1 MLHDFGIPDVRLAG
15 ILPGVAA
22 GPALAEEVP
31 ALVELDLDVPEAG
44 PVRVREAV
52 GAVLALQVVLL
63 GDQVVYPS
71 DDGGV
76 LFGGH
81 ITLSFG
87 VFGLFGPLAGAD
99 TSLRPSVPC
108 VHCHTRDLG
117 LSGIMPQ
124 LAALLHCAMNQNA
137 AYTPDL
143 LGLYLDEAGSFPL
156 LTKADEMRLGQ
167 IIQEGQAAQQSL
179 DGTEKLTAKQR
190 RDLRK
195 KVEAAEDATTEF
207 INSNLRLVVSVARK
221 YQWSG
226 LPLNDLIQEGNL
238 GLIHAVEKFDWRK
251 GFKFSTY
258 ATWWIRQAIGR
269 AVENTAH
276 TVRVPAHV
284 GDEIRRARRLQ
295 GELEIRLGRPPT
307 LAEVAE
313 ALDTTEVAVAELFR
327 YDTDPMS
334 LDVAVG
340 EDGDT
345 SLGDLV
351 VSRTAE
357 SPFEAVASSML
368 PAEVA
373 NFLSRLSDE
382 ERQVLQLRY
391 GLDRGEP
398 RTQGEVGQE
407 LQLTAERVRRIERD
421 AIGKL
426 RRQLVGGDA
435 HDLLAS

>member
-1 MLHDFGIPDVRLAG
+1 
-15 ILPGVAA
+15 
-22 GPALAEEVP
+22 
-31 ALVELDLDVPEAG
+31 
-44 PVRVREAV
+44 
-52 GAVLALQVVLL
+52 
-63 GDQVVYPS
+63 
-71 DDGGV
+71 
-76 LFGGH
+76 
-81 ITLSFG
+81 
-87 VFGLFGPLAGAD
+87 
-99 TSLRPSVPC
+99 
-108 VHCHTRDLG
+108 
-117 LSGIMPQ
+117 
-124 LAALLHCAMNQNA
+124 MNQNTSH
-137 AYTPDL
+137 TPDL

-156 LTKADEMRLGQ
+156 LTKADEMRLGKT
-167 IIQEGQAAQQSL
+167 IQEGQEAAARL
-179 DGTEKLTAKQR
+179 AGAEKLTPSQR
-190 RDLRK
+190 RELRK
-195 KVEAAEDATTEF
+195 QVAAAEEATTRF

-226 LPLNDLIQEGNL
+226 LPLGDLIQEGNL

-295 GELEIRLGRPPT
+295 GEMEVRLGRPPT
-307 LAEVAE
+307 LAEIAA
-313 ALDTTEVAVAELFR
+313 ALDTTESAVAELFR
-327 YDTDPMS
+327 YDSDPMS

-351 VSRTAE
+351 VNRSAE
-357 SPFEAVASSML
+357 SPFESVAGSML
-368 PAEVA
+368 PEEVA
-373 NFLSRLSDE
+373 GFLSRLSEE
-382 ERQVLQLRY
+382 ERQVLRLRY

-398 RTQGEVGQE
+398 RTQGEVGQAM
-407 LQLTAERVRRIERD
+407 QLTAERVRRIERD

-426 RRQLVGGDA
+426 RRQLVGSDA

>member
-1 MLHDFGIPDVRLAG
+1 
-15 ILPGVAA
+15 
-22 GPALAEEVP
+22 
-31 ALVELDLDVPEAG
+31 
-44 PVRVREAV
+44 
-52 GAVLALQVVLL
+52 
-63 GDQVVYPS
+63 
-71 DDGGV
+71 
-76 LFGGH
+76 
-81 ITLSFG
+81 
-87 VFGLFGPLAGAD
+87 
-99 TSLRPSVPC
+99 
-108 VHCHTRDLG
+108 
-117 LSGIMPQ
+117 
-124 LAALLHCAMNQNA
+124 MNQSFSHS
-137 AYTPDL
+137 PDL

-167 IIQEGQAAQQSL
+167 IIQEGQAAQARL
-179 DGTEKLTAKQR
+179 DNGERLTTKERKELR
-190 RDLRK
+190 RQAA
-195 KVEAAEDATTEF
+195 AAEDATTEF
-207 INSNLRLVVSVARK
+207 INANLRLVVSVARK

-226 LPLNDLIQEGNL
+226 LPLGDLIQEGNL

-295 GELEIRLGRPPT
+295 AELETKYGRPPNLSE
-307 LAEVAE
+307 LAEAMGI
-313 ALDTTEVAVAELFR
+313 TETAVSDLFR

-351 VSRTAE
+351 VNRSAE
-357 SPFEAVASSML
+357 SPFEMVASGML
-368 PAEVA
+368 PGQVA
-373 NFLSRLSDE
+373 SFLTRLSDE
-382 ERQVLQLRY
+382 ERQVLELRY

-421 AIGKL
+421 ALGKL
-426 RRQLVGGDA
+426 RRQLAGGDA

>member
-1 MLHDFGIPDVRLAG
+1 MN
-15 ILPGVAA
+15 
-22 GPALAEEVP
+22 
-31 ALVELDLDVPEAG
+31 
-44 PVRVREAV
+44 
-52 GAVLALQVVLL
+52 Q
-63 GDQVVYPS
+63 
-71 DDGGV
+71 
-76 LFGGH
+76 
-81 ITLSFG
+81 TLSH
-87 VFGLFGPLAGAD
+87 
-99 TSLRPSVPC
+99 S
-108 VHCHTRDLG
+108 
-117 LSGIMPQ
+117 
-124 LAALLHCAMNQNA
+124 
-137 AYTPDL
+137 PDL

-167 IIQEGQAAQQSL
+167 IIQEGQAAEANL
-179 DGTEKLTAKQR
+179 DSGEKLTAKQR

-195 KVEAAEDATTEF
+195 QVAAAEEATTQF
-207 INSNLRLVVSVARK
+207 INANLRLVVSVARK

-226 LPLNDLIQEGNL
+226 LPLGDLIQEGNL

-258 ATWWIRQAIGR
+258 ATWWIRQSIGR

-295 GELEIRLGRPPT
+295 AEMEVRLGRPPT
-307 LAEVAE
+307 LAELAE
-313 ALDTTEVAVAELFR
+313 AMGTSETTVSELFR

-351 VSRTAE
+351 VNRTAE

-368 PAEVA
+368 PDEVA
-373 NFLSRLSDE
+373 RFLDRLSPE
-382 ERQVLQLRY
+382 ERQVLELRY

-398 RTQGEVGQE
+398 RTQGEVGQA

-421 AIGKL
+421 ALGKL
-426 RRQLVGGDA
+426 RRQLAGGDA

>member
-1 MLHDFGIPDVRLAG
+1 MT
-15 ILPGVAA
+15 
-22 GPALAEEVP
+22 
-31 ALVELDLDVPEAG
+31 
-44 PVRVREAV
+44 
-52 GAVLALQVVLL
+52 Q
-63 GDQVVYPS
+63 
-71 DDGGV
+71 
-76 LFGGH
+76 
-81 ITLSFG
+81 TLS
-87 VFGLFGPLAGAD
+87 
-99 TSLRPSVPC
+99 
-108 VHCHTRDLG
+108 
-117 LSGIMPQ
+117 
-124 LAALLHCAMNQNA
+124 
-137 AYTPDL
+137 YTPDL

-156 LTKADEMRLGQ
+156 LTKSDEMRLGQ
-167 IIQEGQAAQQSL
+167 IIQDGQVAQAAL
-179 DGTEKLTAKQR
+179 DSDEKLTSKQR
-190 RDLRK
+190 RQLRK
-195 KVEAAEDATTEF
+195 QVDAAAKATTEF
-207 INSNLRLVVSVARK
+207 INANLRLVVSVARK

-226 LPLNDLIQEGNL
+226 LPLGDLIQEGNL

-258 ATWWIRQAIGR
+258 ATWWIRQSIGR

-295 GELEIRLGRPPT
+295 AEMEVKLGRPPT
-307 LAEVAE
+307 LAELAE
-313 ALDTTEVAVAELFR
+313 ALGTTEMAVSELFR

-351 VSRTAE
+351 VNRSAE

-368 PAEVA
+368 PTEVA
-373 NFLSRLSDE
+373 RFLNRLSDE
-382 ERQVLQLRY
+382 ERQVLELRY

-398 RTQGEVGQE
+398 RTQGEVGQA

-421 AIGKL
+421 ALGKL
-426 RRQLVGGDA
+426 RRQLAGGDA

>member
-1 MLHDFGIPDVRLAG
+1 MTDLARRSPSRG
-15 ILPGVAA
+15 AMGA
-22 GPALAEEVP
+22 G
-31 ALVELDLDVPEAG
+31 
-44 PVRVREAV
+44 
-52 GAVLALQVVLL
+52 
-63 GDQVVYPS
+63 
-71 DDGGV
+71 
-76 LFGGH
+76 
-81 ITLSFG
+81 
-87 VFGLFGPLAGAD
+87 
-99 TSLRPSVPC
+99 
-108 VHCHTRDLG
+108 
-117 LSGIMPQ
+117 
-124 LAALLHCAMNQNA
+124 
-137 AYTPDL
+137 PDL

-167 IIQEGQAAQQSL
+167 IIQQGQMARAAL
-179 DGTEKLTAKQR
+179 DAGTDDQGNALSR
-190 RDLRK
+190 RDRRQL
-195 KVEAAEDATTEF
+195 VAAADAATVQF
-207 INSNLRLVVSVARK
+207 INANLRLVVSVARK

-226 LPLNDLIQEGNL
+226 LPLGDLIQEGNL

-295 GELEIRLGRPPT
+295 GEMEVKLGRPAT
-307 LAEVAE
+307 LAELAE
-313 ALDTTEVAVAELFR
+313 AMGTTEAGIAELFR
-327 YDTDPMS
+327 YDSDPMS

-351 VSRTAE
+351 VNRAAE
-357 SPFEAVASSML
+357 SPFEAVASSLL

-373 NFLSRLSDE
+373 RFLARLSDE
-382 ERQVLQLRY
+382 ERQVLRLRY

-398 RTQGEVGQE
+398 RTQGEVGE
-407 LQLTAERVRRIERD
+407 ALQLTAERVRRIERD

>member
-1 MLHDFGIPDVRLAG
+1 MPHLTG
-15 ILPGVAA
+15 
-22 GPALAEEVP
+22 
-31 ALVELDLDVPEAG
+31 
-44 PVRVREAV
+44 
-52 GAVLALQVVLL
+52 
-63 GDQVVYPS
+63 
-71 DDGGV
+71 
-76 LFGGH
+76 LFH
-81 ITLSFG
+81 YAMKQTLSH
-87 VFGLFGPLAGAD
+87 A
-99 TSLRPSVPC
+99 
-108 VHCHTRDLG
+108 
-117 LSGIMPQ
+117 
-124 LAALLHCAMNQNA
+124 
-137 AYTPDL
+137 PDL

-167 IIQEGQAAQQSL
+167 IIQEGQVAQATL
-179 DGTEKLTAKQR
+179 DRGERLTAKQR
-190 RDLRK
+190 RELQKR
-195 KVEAAEDATTEF
+195 VAAAAEATSVF
-207 INSNLRLVVSVARK
+207 INANLRLVVSVARK

-226 LPLNDLIQEGNL
+226 LPLGDLIQEGNL

-258 ATWWIRQAIGR
+258 ATWWIRQSIGR

-295 GELEIRLGRPPT
+295 SEMEVRLGRPPT
-307 LAEVAE
+307 LAELAE
-313 ALDTTEVAVAELFR
+313 ALGTTEAAVAELFR

-351 VSRTAE
+351 VNRSAE
-357 SPFEAVASSML
+357 TPFDMVASSML
-368 PAEVA
+368 PDEVA
-373 NFLSRLSDE
+373 RFLGRLSDE
-382 ERQVLQLRY
+382 ERQVLELRY

-398 RTQGEVGQE
+398 RTQGEVGQA

-421 AIGKL
+421 ALGKL
-426 RRQLVGGDA
+426 RRQLAGGDA

>member
-1 MLHDFGIPDVRLAG
+1 
-15 ILPGVAA
+15 
-22 GPALAEEVP
+22 
-31 ALVELDLDVPEAG
+31 
-44 PVRVREAV
+44 
-52 GAVLALQVVLL
+52 
-63 GDQVVYPS
+63 
-71 DDGGV
+71 
-76 LFGGH
+76 
-81 ITLSFG
+81 
-87 VFGLFGPLAGAD
+87 
-99 TSLRPSVPC
+99 
-108 VHCHTRDLG
+108 
-117 LSGIMPQ
+117 
-124 LAALLHCAMNQNA
+124 
-137 AYTPDL
+137 
-143 LGLYLDEAGSFPL
+143 
-156 LTKADEMRLGQ
+156 MRLGQ
-167 IIQEGQAAQQSL
+167 IIQEGQAAQTALS
-179 DGTEKLTAKQR
+179 GSEKLAPSERRRLQKQ
-190 RDLRK
+190 
-195 KVEAAEDATTEF
+195 VTSAAHATTEF
-207 INSNLRLVVSVARK
+207 INANLRLVVSVARK

-226 LPLNDLIQEGNL
+226 LPLGDLIQEGNL

-295 GELEIRLGRPPT
+295 GEMEIRLGRPPT
-307 LAEVAE
+307 LAEVAA
-313 ALDTTEVAVAELFR
+313 ALDLTEAALAELFR

-351 VSRTAE
+351 VNRAAE
-357 SPFEAVASSML
+357 SPFEAVASSLL
-368 PAEVA
+368 PNEVA
-373 NFLSRLSDE
+373 RFLSRLSEE
-382 ERQVLQLRY
+382 ERQVLELRY

-398 RTQGEVGQE
+398 RTQGEVGQA

>member
-1 MLHDFGIPDVRLAG
+1 M
-15 ILPGVAA
+15 PG
-22 GPALAEEVP
+22 P
-31 ALVELDLDVPEAG
+31 
-44 PVRVREAV
+44 
-52 GAVLALQVVLL
+52 
-63 GDQVVYPS
+63 PS
-71 DDGGV
+71 
-76 LFGGH
+76 LFV
-81 ITLSFG
+81 I
-87 VFGLFGPLAGAD
+87 
-99 TSLRPSVPC
+99 
-108 VHCHTRDLG
+108 
-117 LSGIMPQ
+117 
-124 LAALLHCAMNQNA
+124 AMNQNA
-137 AYTPDL
+137 TYSPDL

-167 IIQEGQAAQQSL
+167 IIQEGQAAQATL
-179 DGTEKLTAKQR
+179 DASGKLTATER
-190 RDLRK
+190 RRLRQQ
-195 KVEAAEDATTEF
+195 VSAAAAATEQF
-207 INSNLRLVVSVARK
+207 IQANLRLVVSVARK

-226 LPLNDLIQEGNL
+226 LPLGDLIQEGNL

-295 GELEIRLGRPPT
+295 AEMEVRLGRPAT
-307 LAEVAE
+307 LAELAE
-313 ALDTTEVAVAELFR
+313 AMGSTEAAVAELFR
-327 YDTDPMS
+327 YDSDPMS

-351 VSRTAE
+351 VNRAAE
-357 SPFEAVASSML
+357 SPFEAVASAML
-368 PAEVA
+368 PAEVDR
-373 NFLSRLSDE
+373 FLARLSDE
-382 ERQVLQLRY
+382 ESQVLRLRY

-398 RTQGEVGQE
+398 RTQGEVGE
-407 LQLTAERVRRIERD
+407 ALQLTAERVRRIERD

-426 RRQLVGGDA
+426 RRHLAGGDA

>member
-1 MLHDFGIPDVRLAG
+1 M
-15 ILPGVAA
+15 
-22 GPALAEEVP
+22 
-31 ALVELDLDVPEAG
+31 
-44 PVRVREAV
+44 
-52 GAVLALQVVLL
+52 
-63 GDQVVYPS
+63 S
-71 DDGGV
+71 
-76 LFGGH
+76 
-81 ITLSFG
+81 
-87 VFGLFGPLAGAD
+87 
-99 TSLRPSVPC
+99 
-108 VHCHTRDLG
+108 
-117 LSGIMPQ
+117 
-124 LAALLHCAMNQNA
+124 QNISH
-137 AYTPDL
+137 TPDL

-167 IIQEGQAAQQSL
+167 IIQDGQAALAVLES
-179 DGTEKLTAKQR
+179 GEKLNPAR
-190 RDLRK
+190 RKELRK
-195 KVEAAEDATTEF
+195 QVDDAAVATTDF
-207 INSNLRLVVSVARK
+207 INANLRLVVSVARR

-226 LPLNDLIQEGNL
+226 LPLGDLIQEGNL

-269 AVENTAH
+269 AVENTAR

-295 GELEIRLGRPPT
+295 GEMEVRLGRPPT
-307 LAEVAE
+307 LAELAE
-313 ALDTTEVAVAELFR
+313 ALGSTESMVAELFR
-327 YDTDPMS
+327 YDADPMS

-351 VSRTAE
+351 VNRNAE
-357 SPFEAVASSML
+357 SPFEAVADSLL
-368 PAEVA
+368 PEDVA
-373 NFLSRLSDE
+373 RFLGRLSDE
-382 ERQVLQLRY
+382 ERQVLSLRY

-398 RTQGEVGQE
+398 RTQGEVGQA

-426 RRQLVGGDA
+426 RRQLAGSDA

>member
-1 MLHDFGIPDVRLAG
+1 MN
-15 ILPGVAA
+15 
-22 GPALAEEVP
+22 
-31 ALVELDLDVPEAG
+31 
-44 PVRVREAV
+44 
-52 GAVLALQVVLL
+52 Q
-63 GDQVVYPS
+63 
-71 DDGGV
+71 
-76 LFGGH
+76 
-81 ITLSFG
+81 TLSY
-87 VFGLFGPLAGAD
+87 
-99 TSLRPSVPC
+99 S
-108 VHCHTRDLG
+108 
-117 LSGIMPQ
+117 
-124 LAALLHCAMNQNA
+124 
-137 AYTPDL
+137 PDL

-167 IIQEGQAAQQSL
+167 IIQEGQAAQATMGS
-179 DGTEKLTAKQR
+179 GEKLSSKQR
-190 RDLRK
+190 RELRRK
-195 KVEAAEDATTEF
+195 MAAGEKATTEF
-207 INSNLRLVVSVARK
+207 INANLRLVVSVARK

-226 LPLNDLIQEGNL
+226 LPLGDLIQEGNL

-258 ATWWIRQAIGR
+258 ATWWIRQSIGR

-295 GELEIRLGRPPT
+295 AEMEVRLGRPPT
-307 LAEVAE
+307 LTELAE
-313 ALDTTEVAVAELFR
+313 ALGTTETAVSELFR

-351 VSRTAE
+351 VNRSAE
-357 SPFEAVASSML
+357 TPFEAVASSLL

-373 NFLSRLSDE
+373 RFLARLSDE
-382 ERQVLQLRY
+382 ERQVLELRY

-398 RTQGEVGQE
+398 RTQGEVGQA

-421 AIGKL
+421 ALGKL
-426 RRQLVGGDA
+426 RRQLTGGDA

>member
-1 MLHDFGIPDVRLAG
+1 
-15 ILPGVAA
+15 
-22 GPALAEEVP
+22 
-31 ALVELDLDVPEAG
+31 
-44 PVRVREAV
+44 
-52 GAVLALQVVLL
+52 
-63 GDQVVYPS
+63 
-71 DDGGV
+71 
-76 LFGGH
+76 
-81 ITLSFG
+81 
-87 VFGLFGPLAGAD
+87 
-99 TSLRPSVPC
+99 
-108 VHCHTRDLG
+108 
-117 LSGIMPQ
+117 
-124 LAALLHCAMNQNA
+124 MNQTSS
-137 AYTPDL
+137 YSPDL

-167 IIQEGQAAQQSL
+167 IIQEGQEAQAQL
-179 DGTEKLTAKQR
+179 DNEERLSPKQR

-195 KVEAAEDATTEF
+195 RIVAAEDATREF
-207 INSNLRLVVSVARK
+207 INANLRLVVSVARK

-226 LPLNDLIQEGNL
+226 LPLGDLIQEGNL

-258 ATWWIRQAIGR
+258 ATWWIRQSIGR

-295 GELEIRLGRPPT
+295 GEMEVRLGRPPT
-307 LAEVAE
+307 LAELAE
-313 ALDTTEVAVAELFR
+313 AFGGTEAAIAELFR

-351 VSRTAE
+351 VNRSAE
-357 SPFEAVASSML
+357 SPFEAVASSLL
-368 PAEVA
+368 PAEVSR
-373 NFLSRLSDE
+373 FLSRLSDE
-382 ERQVLQLRY
+382 EREVLRLRY

-398 RTQGEVGQE
+398 RTQGEVGQA

>member
-1 MLHDFGIPDVRLAG
+1 MS
-15 ILPGVAA
+15 
-22 GPALAEEVP
+22 
-31 ALVELDLDVPEAG
+31 
-44 PVRVREAV
+44 
-52 GAVLALQVVLL
+52 Q
-63 GDQVVYPS
+63 S
-71 DDGGV
+71 
-76 LFGGH
+76 
-81 ITLSFG
+81 S
-87 VFGLFGPLAGAD
+87 
-99 TSLRPSVPC
+99 S
-108 VHCHTRDLG
+108 
-117 LSGIMPQ
+117 
-124 LAALLHCAMNQNA
+124 
-137 AYTPDL
+137 YTPDL

-167 IIQEGQAAQQSL
+167 IIQEGQMARARLES
-179 DGTEKLTAKQR
+179 GEKIPSAERRRLNKQAR
-190 RDLRK
+190 
-195 KVEAAEDATTEF
+195 EADKATTEF
-207 INSNLRLVVSVARK
+207 INANLRLVVSVARK

-226 LPLNDLIQEGNL
+226 LPLGDLIQEGNL

-295 GELEIRLGRPPT
+295 GEMEVRLGRPAT
-307 LAEVAE
+307 LAELAE
-313 ALDTTEVAVAELFR
+313 AMDTTEAVIAELFR
-327 YDTDPMS
+327 YDSDPMS

-351 VSRTAE
+351 VNRAAE
-357 SPFEAVASSML
+357 SPFDAVASSLL

-373 NFLSRLSDE
+373 RFLNRLSDE
-382 ERQVLQLRY
+382 ERQVLRLRY

-398 RTQGEVGQE
+398 RTQGEVGE
-407 LQLTAERVRRIERD
+407 ALQLTAERVRRIERD

>member
-1 MLHDFGIPDVRLAG
+1 MT
-15 ILPGVAA
+15 
-22 GPALAEEVP
+22 
-31 ALVELDLDVPEAG
+31 
-44 PVRVREAV
+44 
-52 GAVLALQVVLL
+52 Q
-63 GDQVVYPS
+63 
-71 DDGGV
+71 
-76 LFGGH
+76 
-81 ITLSFG
+81 T
-87 VFGLFGPLAGAD
+87 
-99 TSLRPSVPC
+99 
-108 VHCHTRDLG
+108 
-117 LSGIMPQ
+117 
-124 LAALLHCAMNQNA
+124 

-167 IIQEGQAAQQSL
+167 VIQEGQTAQAVL
-179 DGTEKLTAKQR
+179 DRGENLTSAQR
-190 RDLRK
+190 RQLRK
-195 KVEAAEDATTEF
+195 QVAAAADATNEF
-207 INSNLRLVVSVARK
+207 INANLRLVVSVARK

-226 LPLNDLIQEGNL
+226 LPLGDLIQEGNL

-295 GELEIRLGRPPT
+295 AEMEVRLGRPAT
-307 LAEVAE
+307 LAELAE
-313 ALDTTEVAVAELFR
+313 ALGTTESGVAELFR
-327 YDTDPMS
+327 YDSDPMS

-351 VSRTAE
+351 VNRAAE

-368 PAEVA
+368 PDEVA
-373 NFLSRLSDE
+373 RFLARLSDE
-382 ERQVLQLRY
+382 ERQVLRLRY

-398 RTQGEVGQE
+398 RTQGEVGQA

-426 RRQLVGGDA
+426 RRQLTGGDA

>member
-1 MLHDFGIPDVRLAG
+1 
-15 ILPGVAA
+15 
-22 GPALAEEVP
+22 
-31 ALVELDLDVPEAG
+31 
-44 PVRVREAV
+44 
-52 GAVLALQVVLL
+52 
-63 GDQVVYPS
+63 
-71 DDGGV
+71 
-76 LFGGH
+76 
-81 ITLSFG
+81 
-87 VFGLFGPLAGAD
+87 
-99 TSLRPSVPC
+99 
-108 VHCHTRDLG
+108 
-117 LSGIMPQ
+117 
-124 LAALLHCAMNQNA
+124 MNQNLSHS
-137 AYTPDL
+137 PDL

-167 IIQEGQAAQQSL
+167 IIQEGQSAQGRL
-179 DGTEKLTAKQR
+179 DSGERLTAKER
-190 RDLRK
+190 RALRK
-195 KVEAAEDATTEF
+195 QVGAAAEATTEF
-207 INSNLRLVVSVARK
+207 INANLRLVVSVARK

-226 LPLNDLIQEGNL
+226 LPLGDLIQEGNL

-295 GELEIRLGRPPT
+295 GELEVRLGRPPT
-307 LAEVAE
+307 LAELAE
-313 ALDTTEVAVAELFR
+313 GMGTTETGVSDLFR

-351 VSRTAE
+351 VNRSAE
-357 SPFEAVASSML
+357 SPFEVVASSML
-368 PAEVA
+368 PGEVA
-373 NFLSRLSDE
+373 GFLDRLSDE
-382 ERQVLQLRY
+382 ERQVLELRY

-398 RTQGEVGQE
+398 RTQGEVGQAM
-407 LQLTAERVRRIERD
+407 QLTAERVRRIERD
-421 AIGKL
+421 ALGKL
-426 RRQLVGGDA
+426 RRQLAGGDA

>member
-1 MLHDFGIPDVRLAG
+1 M
-15 ILPGVAA
+15 
-22 GPALAEEVP
+22 
-31 ALVELDLDVPEAG
+31 
-44 PVRVREAV
+44 
-52 GAVLALQVVLL
+52 
-63 GDQVVYPS
+63 S
-71 DDGGV
+71 
-76 LFGGH
+76 
-81 ITLSFG
+81 
-87 VFGLFGPLAGAD
+87 
-99 TSLRPSVPC
+99 
-108 VHCHTRDLG
+108 
-117 LSGIMPQ
+117 
-124 LAALLHCAMNQNA
+124 QNISHS
-137 AYTPDL
+137 PDL

-167 IIQEGQAAQQSL
+167 IIQDGQAAQAL
-179 DGTEKLTAKQR
+179 LENGEKLTPGR
-190 RDLRK
+190 RKELRK
-195 KVEAAEDATTEF
+195 QVDDAAVATTEF
-207 INSNLRLVVSVARK
+207 INANLRLVVSVARR

-226 LPLNDLIQEGNL
+226 LPLGDLIQEGNL

-269 AVENTAH
+269 AVENTAR

-295 GELEIRLGRPPT
+295 GEMEVRMGRPPT
-307 LAEVAE
+307 LAELAE
-313 ALDTTEVAVAELFR
+313 ALGSTESMVAELFR
-327 YDTDPMS
+327 YDADPMS

-351 VSRTAE
+351 VNRNAE
-357 SPFEAVASSML
+357 SPFEAVADSLL
-368 PAEVA
+368 PEDVA
-373 NFLSRLSDE
+373 RFLDRLSDE
-382 ERQVLQLRY
+382 ERQVLSLRY

-398 RTQGEVGQE
+398 RTQGEVGQA

-426 RRQLVGGDA
+426 RRQLAGSDA

>member
-1 MLHDFGIPDVRLAG
+1 MN
-15 ILPGVAA
+15 
-22 GPALAEEVP
+22 
-31 ALVELDLDVPEAG
+31 
-44 PVRVREAV
+44 
-52 GAVLALQVVLL
+52 Q
-63 GDQVVYPS
+63 
-71 DDGGV
+71 
-76 LFGGH
+76 
-81 ITLSFG
+81 TLSH
-87 VFGLFGPLAGAD
+87 A
-99 TSLRPSVPC
+99 
-108 VHCHTRDLG
+108 
-117 LSGIMPQ
+117 
-124 LAALLHCAMNQNA
+124 
-137 AYTPDL
+137 PDL

-167 IIQEGQAAQQSL
+167 IIQEGQAAQAL
-179 DGTEKLTAKQR
+179 LARDEKLTAKVR

-195 KVEAAEDATTEF
+195 QVAAAEEATTQF
-207 INSNLRLVVSVARK
+207 INANLRLVVSVARK

-226 LPLNDLIQEGNL
+226 LPLGDLIQEGNL

-258 ATWWIRQAIGR
+258 ATWWIRQSIGR

-295 GELEIRLGRPPT
+295 AEMEVKLGRPPT
-307 LAEVAE
+307 LSELAE
-313 ALDTTEVAVAELFR
+313 ALGTTESGVSELFR

-334 LDVAVG
+334 LDVPVG

-351 VSRTAE
+351 VNRTAE
-357 SPFEAVASSML
+357 SPFDAVANSML
-368 PAEVA
+368 PDEVA
-373 NFLSRLSDE
+373 RFLDRLSDE
-382 ERQVLQLRY
+382 ERQVLELRY

-398 RTQGEVGQE
+398 RTQGEVGQA

-421 AIGKL
+421 ALGKL
-426 RRQLVGGDA
+426 RRQLTGGDA

>member
-1 MLHDFGIPDVRLAG
+1 MN
-15 ILPGVAA
+15 
-22 GPALAEEVP
+22 
-31 ALVELDLDVPEAG
+31 
-44 PVRVREAV
+44 
-52 GAVLALQVVLL
+52 Q
-63 GDQVVYPS
+63 
-71 DDGGV
+71 
-76 LFGGH
+76 
-81 ITLSFG
+81 TLSH
-87 VFGLFGPLAGAD
+87 
-99 TSLRPSVPC
+99 S
-108 VHCHTRDLG
+108 
-117 LSGIMPQ
+117 
-124 LAALLHCAMNQNA
+124 
-137 AYTPDL
+137 PDL

-167 IIQEGQAAQQSL
+167 IIQDGQSAQAEL
-179 DGTEKLTAKQR
+179 DSGVKFTAKQR
-190 RDLRK
+190 RELRA
-195 KVEAAEDATTEF
+195 KVTAADDATREF

-226 LPLNDLIQEGNL
+226 LPLSDLIQEGNL

-276 TVRVPAHV
+276 TVRIPAHV

-295 GELEIRLGRPPT
+295 SELEIRLGRPPT
-307 LAEVAE
+307 LVELAE
-313 ALDTTEVAVAELFR
+313 ALETTESAVAELFR

-334 LDVAVG
+334 LDASVG

-351 VSRTAE
+351 VNRTAE
-357 SPFEAVASSML
+357 SPFEAVAASML
-368 PAEVA
+368 PAEV
-373 NFLSRLSDE
+373 NSFLTRLSDE
-382 ERQVLQLRY
+382 ERQVIRLRY

-398 RTQGEVGQE
+398 RTQGEVGQAM
-407 LQLTAERVRRIERD
+407 QLTAERVRRIERD

-426 RRQLVGGDA
+426 RRHLVGGDA

>member
-1 MLHDFGIPDVRLAG
+1 
-15 ILPGVAA
+15 
-22 GPALAEEVP
+22 
-31 ALVELDLDVPEAG
+31 
-44 PVRVREAV
+44 
-52 GAVLALQVVLL
+52 
-63 GDQVVYPS
+63 
-71 DDGGV
+71 
-76 LFGGH
+76 
-81 ITLSFG
+81 
-87 VFGLFGPLAGAD
+87 
-99 TSLRPSVPC
+99 
-108 VHCHTRDLG
+108 
-117 LSGIMPQ
+117 
-124 LAALLHCAMNQNA
+124 MNQTSS
-137 AYTPDL
+137 YTPDL

-167 IIQEGQAAQQSL
+167 VIQEGQAARARLES
-179 DGTEKLTAKQR
+179 GEK
-190 RDLRK
+190 
-195 KVEAAEDATTEF
+195 VPAAERRRLNKQVREAEKATTQF
-207 INSNLRLVVSVARK
+207 INANLRLVVSVARK

-226 LPLNDLIQEGNL
+226 LPLSDLIQEGNL

-295 GELEIRLGRPPT
+295 AEMEVRLGRPAT
-307 LAEVAE
+307 LAELAE
-313 ALDTTEVAVAELFR
+313 AMETTESGIAELFR
-327 YDTDPMS
+327 YDSDPMS

-351 VSRTAE
+351 VNRGAE
-357 SPFEAVASSML
+357 SPFEAVANSML
-368 PAEVA
+368 PDEVA
-373 NFLSRLSDE
+373 RFLARLSDE
-382 ERQVLQLRY
+382 ERQVLRLRY

-398 RTQGEVGQE
+398 RTQGEVGE
-407 LQLTAERVRRIERD
+407 ALQLTAERVRRIERD